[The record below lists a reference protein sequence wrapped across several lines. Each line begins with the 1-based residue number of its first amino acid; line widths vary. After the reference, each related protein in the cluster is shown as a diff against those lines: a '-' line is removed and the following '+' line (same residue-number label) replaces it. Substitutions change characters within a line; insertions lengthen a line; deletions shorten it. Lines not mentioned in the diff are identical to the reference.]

1 MGPEHAYLHD
11 IGRVNYVTATDE
23 EAVDAFFKLSRYEGI
38 IPALESSHAIA
49 YAMKWAQE
57 NPGRAI
63 LVNCS
68 GRGDK
73 DVDYVVKTTATEKPP
88 VPRLTPPLP
97 ACTADGT
104 RLPLHAI
111 RRAFSGFL
119 HSPHE
124 RTLRLVQRTFH
135 VTPREEDFRTI
146 ALGASGR
153 TIVRI
158 GLGDRTCIGILW
170 GDDRADNDSF
180 IPTDRHLRAN
190 GVNVPEVYDYEPL
203 APGCGQPLAED
214 LGNDNL
220 LSFRSESWEKLRS
233 RYIRA
238 MEQLRLLHE
247 CPFQE
252 NFSFQPSFDES
263 LYRWEQEYF
272 AEHLLG
278 THLGLSAD
286 GFLNHPRCGKWRNSW
301 PGCRSAR
308 SPGQPV
314 PERAHPCG
322 KNLADRLPGHAR
334 RPPEYDLASLVFDG
348 YAHLEA
354 EQTDEL
360 LREWEHLTGRAL
372 DRDIFCACALQ
383 RLMQM
388 LGAYANIGHN
398 KGKTWYLKQ
407 IPAGLAHLRRLL
419 PVPCLPSRWQAC

>member
-1 MGPEHAYLHD
+1 MKE
-11 IGRVNYVTATDE
+11 
-23 EAVDAFFKLSRYEGI
+23 LS
-38 IPALESSHAIA
+38 
-49 YAMKWAQE
+49 
-57 NPGRAI
+57 
-63 LVNCS
+63 
-68 GRGDK
+68 
-73 DVDYVVKTTATEKPP
+73 
-88 VPRLTPPLP
+88 
-97 ACTADGT
+97 
-104 RLPLHAI
+104 
-111 RRAFSGFL
+111 
-119 HSPHE
+119 
-124 RTLRLVQRTFH
+124 RLVQRSFH

-180 IPTDRHLRAN
+180 IPADRHLRAN
-190 GVNVPEVYDYEPL
+190 GVNVPEVYDYAPL
-203 APGCGQPLAED
+203 GPGCGAALAED
-214 LGNDNL
+214 LGDDNL
-220 LSFRSESWEKLRS
+220 LSFRSEPWEKLRF

-247 CPFQE
+247 CPFPE

-278 THLGLSAD
+278 THLGLSAN
-286 GFLNHPRCGKWRNSW
+286 GFLNHPALRKMAQFLAGLPLCPVHRDSQSQNVHIHAGKTWLIDFQGMR
-301 PGCRSAR
+301 GGR
-308 SPGQPV
+308 
-314 PERAHPCG
+314 
-322 KNLADRLPGHAR
+322 
-334 RPPEYDLASLVFDG
+334 PEYDLASLVFDG
-348 YAHLEA
+348 YAHLET

-372 DRDIFCACALQ
+372 DRDIFRACALQ

-398 KGKTWYLKQ
+398 KGKTWYLEQ

-419 PVPCLPSRWQAC
+419 PGSMLAEPLAGMLE

>member
-1 MGPEHAYLHD
+1 MKE
-11 IGRVNYVTATDE
+11 
-23 EAVDAFFKLSRYEGI
+23 LS
-38 IPALESSHAIA
+38 
-49 YAMKWAQE
+49 
-57 NPGRAI
+57 
-63 LVNCS
+63 
-68 GRGDK
+68 
-73 DVDYVVKTTATEKPP
+73 
-88 VPRLTPPLP
+88 
-97 ACTADGT
+97 
-104 RLPLHAI
+104 
-111 RRAFSGFL
+111 
-119 HSPHE
+119 
-124 RTLRLVQRTFH
+124 RLVQRTFH

-203 APGCGQPLAED
+203 APGCGAALAED

-247 CPFQE
+247 CPFPE

-263 LYRWEQEYF
+263 LYR
-272 AEHLLG
+272 G
-278 THLGLSAD
+278 G
-286 GFLNHPRCGKWRNSW
+286 R
-301 PGCRSAR
+301 
-308 SPGQPV
+308 
-314 PERAHPCG
+314 
-322 KNLADRLPGHAR
+322 
-334 RPPEYDLASLVFDG
+334 PEYDLASLVFDG

-419 PVPCLPSRWQAC
+419 PGSMLAEPLAGMLE

>member
-1 MGPEHAYLHD
+1 M
-11 IGRVNYVTATDE
+11 
-23 EAVDAFFKLSRYEGI
+23 
-38 IPALESSHAIA
+38 
-49 YAMKWAQE
+49 
-57 NPGRAI
+57 
-63 LVNCS
+63 
-68 GRGDK
+68 
-73 DVDYVVKTTATEKPP
+73 
-88 VPRLTPPLP
+88 
-97 ACTADGT
+97 
-104 RLPLHAI
+104 
-111 RRAFSGFL
+111 
-119 HSPHE
+119 
-124 RTLRLVQRTFH
+124 
-135 VTPREEDFRTI
+135 
-146 ALGASGR
+146 
-153 TIVRI
+153 RI

-203 APGCGQPLAED
+203 APGCGAALAED

-247 CPFQE
+247 CPFPE

-286 GFLNHPRCGKWRNSW
+286 GFLNHPALRKMAQFLAGLPLCPVHRDSQSQNVHIHAGKTWLIDFQGMRGGRRSMTWLPWYLTATRIWKRSRRTNSSGMGA
-301 PGCRSAR
+301 PHR
-308 SPGQPV
+308 
-314 PERAHPCG
+314 
-322 KNLADRLPGHAR
+322 
-334 RPPEYDLASLVFDG
+334 
-348 YAHLEA
+348 
-354 EQTDEL
+354 
-360 LREWEHLTGRAL
+360 RAL

-407 IPAGLAHLRRLL
+407 IPAGLAHLR
-419 PVPCLPSRWQAC
+419 PSSPRFHACRAAGRHARITIWPP